1 MKNFSE
7 EVIEVNGEEYKLF
20 LNRAGIS
27 LWEKTTKFSEFLKL
41 IGKQY
46 GDMEDIEVSDDFNP
60 NEILGKYENVDNDEE
75 TLRKSVVMFY
85 CIALSKNHN
94 MSLNETKEWFASA
107 ENDYG
112 IDQLTALMI
121 QMIENAN
128 IPTQSENLKNLKALK
143 STR

>member
-7 EVIEVNGEEYKLF
+7 EVIEVNGKEYKLF

-46 GDMEDIEVSDDFNP
+46 GDMEDIEVNDDFNP